1 MQDRRRGP
9 DALTKWVRYSGII
22 SWILIAAALFITLI
36 AKPDFESYM
45 DDSFHIKLQN
55 DWNESLM
62 RYTFVLL
69 VLLFF
74 FCMVSILINLM
85 RSRRKSDRFNK
96 TLILN
101 AAASLTGII
110 LYLLFFI

>member
-9 DALTKWVRYSGII
+9 DALVKWVKYSGII
-22 SWILIAAALFITLI
+22 SWLLISIVLFTTFI

-45 DDSFHIKLQN
+45 DDSFHIRLQE
-55 DWNESLM
+55 DWNINM
-62 RYTFVLL
+62 MHYVFVLL

-74 FCMVSILINLM
+74 FCMISIIINLF
-85 RSRRKSDRFNK
+85 RYRRKSDRFNI

-101 AAASLTGII
+101 SAASLIGII
-110 LYLLFFI
+110 LCLIYFV

>member
-9 DALTKWVRYSGII
+9 DALTKWVSYAGII
-22 SWILIAAALFITLI
+22 SWILIAAALFITFI
-36 AKPDFESYM
+36 AKPGFESYM
-45 DDSFHIKLQN
+45 DDSFHIKLQE
-55 DWNESLM
+55 DWNEILM
-62 RYTFVLL
+62 HYAFVLL

-85 RSRRKSDRFNK
+85 RYRRKSDRLNK